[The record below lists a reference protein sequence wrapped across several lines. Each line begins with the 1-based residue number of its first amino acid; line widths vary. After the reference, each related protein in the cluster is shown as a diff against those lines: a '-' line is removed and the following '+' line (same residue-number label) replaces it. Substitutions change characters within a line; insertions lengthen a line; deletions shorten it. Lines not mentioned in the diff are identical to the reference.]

1 MVVNKLVDYILRFL
15 IVCVTLLSH
24 VCNKANHTEPKT
36 LCNLSFPRL
45 INWSWLG
52 WKVLTCVKLSWVQLH
67 SLKHQFSLQPVWL
80 EDGSFMFTIVSF
92 SSFLWAI
99 LILFTYPCMC
109 IFLKWR
115 KYHYWLQD
123 DEWHKHNTEQKKVRH
138 ERTYY
143 IIPIM
148 SKSKSGK
155 LNYGQ
160 NGQNCNDLWR
170 PGGKGAPGM
179 LIILFLDLCV
189 NF

>member
-109 IFLKWR
+109 IFLVPIRGNYKDIAWWAWGKR
-115 KYHYWLQD
+115 CPSSSRLGLQP
-123 DEWHKHNTEQKKVRH
+123 V
-138 ERTYY
+138 
-143 IIPIM
+143 
-148 SKSKSGK
+148 
-155 LNYGQ
+155 
-160 NGQNCNDLWR
+160 
-170 PGGKGAPGM
+170 
-179 LIILFLDLCV
+179 LCS
-189 NF
+189 FWSEFQSRAQASPCSWIYLRY